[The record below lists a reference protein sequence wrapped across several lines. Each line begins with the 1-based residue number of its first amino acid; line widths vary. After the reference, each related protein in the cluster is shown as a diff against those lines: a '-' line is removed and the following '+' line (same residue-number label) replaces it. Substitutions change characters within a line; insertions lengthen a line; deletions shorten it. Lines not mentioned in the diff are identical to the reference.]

1 MLTRQEESELIDR
14 ARQGD
19 GDAFGQLV
27 APLRDLIYGR
37 AAKAVKDLDQAEDV
51 TQEVLIRGFTRLET
65 FRGDSRFGSWLYTVT
80 SNCILMHLRKR
91 RRQAALSLKAERSLQ
106 SSVEA
111 PKKLPDDRVMEKQ
124 MFLGIDQAISQLP
137 PKYSEV
143 MRLWVEQGMDL
154 KDIEEECGESR
165 GAIKSRIHRARKKVK
180 VALDEEYGQGA
191 ILLPA

>member
-27 APLRDLIYGR
+27 APLRALIYKR
-37 AAKAVKDLDQAEDV
+37 AVKAVQDLDQAEDV

-65 FRGDSRFGSWLYTVT
+65 FREDSRFSTWLYAVT

-111 PKKLPDDRVMEKQ
+111 PKKLPDDRAMEKQ

-137 PKYSEV
+137 PKYSDV
-143 MRLWVEQGMDL
+143 MRLWVDRNMDL
-154 KDIEEECGESR
+154 KDIQEESGASR
-165 GAIKSRIHRARKKVK
+165 GAIKSRLHRARKKVK

>member
-1 MLTRQEESELIDR
+1 
-14 ARQGD
+14 
-19 GDAFGQLV
+19 
-27 APLRDLIYGR
+27 
-37 AAKAVKDLDQAEDV
+37 
-51 TQEVLIRGFTRLET
+51 
-65 FRGDSRFGSWLYTVT
+65 
-80 SNCILMHLRKR
+80 
-91 RRQAALSLKAERSLQ
+91 
-106 SSVEA
+106 
-111 PKKLPDDRVMEKQ
+111 

-137 PKYSEV
+137 PKHNEV